1 MNDNPAPTLIL
12 VQESSSIMGSLS
24 IRVHAGFAIARKSG
38 CTAVLFRHR
47 SLWRKSAAAA
57 LVLVMGVALAACG
70 GNGESTADAAMAPAQ
85 AAKQATT
92 IAPGMATG
100 VQRQATLMHFM
111 LKSTWDQLGSE
122 RGALMIRG
130 FDEGLLD
137 LDSQKLTDECV
148 SNLDTLKSAM
158 IELLGVSD
166 YPSEQNVLD
175 YLLSEA
181 VQSCRLNDLEI
192 IGFYEMLR
200 GLN

>member
-1 MNDNPAPTLIL
+1 
-12 VQESSSIMGSLS
+12 MGSLS
-24 IRVHAGFAIARKSG
+24 IRVLAGFAIARKSG
-38 CTAVLFRHR
+38 CTAVVSRHR

-57 LVLVMGVALAACG
+57 FVLVMGVALAACA
-70 GNGESTADAAMAPAQ
+70 GNGESNADATVAPAQ

-130 FDEGLLD
+130 FDDGLLD

-158 IELLGVSD
+158 IELLGASD
-166 YPSEQNVLD
+166 YPTEQNVLD

-192 IGFYEMLR
+192 IGFYEKLR

>member
-1 MNDNPAPTLIL
+1 
-12 VQESSSIMGSLS
+12 
-24 IRVHAGFAIARKSG
+24 
-38 CTAVLFRHR
+38 
-47 SLWRKSAAAA
+47 
-57 LVLVMGVALAACG
+57 
-70 GNGESTADAAMAPAQ
+70 
-85 AAKQATT
+85 
-92 IAPGMATG
+92 
-100 VQRQATLMHFM
+100 MHFR

-130 FDEGLLD
+130 FDDGLLD

-158 IELLGVSD
+158 IELLGASD
-166 YPSEQNVLD
+166 YPTEQNVLD

-192 IGFYEMLR
+192 IGFYEKLR